1 MAKTFRTGRTEL
13 QGATGRFQIR
23 LDMDE
28 SLAAGATLG
37 VVPIGPGDV
46 DPMEMDAI
54 TAVDDVTFIQR
65 LKTNVNLPQWLKDA
79 L

>member
-1 MAKTFRTGRTEL
+1 
-13 QGATGRFQIR
+13 
-23 LDMDE
+23 MDE
-28 SLAAGATLG
+28 SLATDAISGA
-37 VVPIGPGDV
+37 VSIGPGDV

-65 LKTNVNLPQWLKDA
+65 LKRNVNLPQWLKDA